1 MLAIIYVIQ
10 NLNPAVY
17 NSLQPQTVAVLRFFV
32 TAKMAHLRSYS
43 LFKHSRRLASAVLLF
58 SILLHAI
65 LGASPASARPS
76 SQADPQ
82 AQAAALLQR
91 MTPEERVGQLF
102 LVTFSGATA
111 PPESQ
116 IYDLIANHHIG
127 GVVLQRDMDN
137 FVAQPDTLSA
147 AHSLIQQLQFAEL
160 HSAQATDNELTN
172 LSSQAYVPLL
182 VAISQEG
189 DGYPN
194 DQLLDVLSPQPN
206 AMMLGAAWRT
216 ALAQQAG
223 ALLGAELSALGVNML
238 LGPSL
243 DVIET
248 PRPGSSGDLGVRSFG
263 GDPFWVGQMGQAYIS
278 GVHIGSQNRVA
289 VVAKHLPGY
298 GDSDRPLDEEVPT
311 IRKSL
316 TQLTEVELPPF
327 FAVTGNAA
335 TPAATA
341 DAMLLAHIRYQG
353 FQGNIR
359 NTTRPLS
366 FDLQAF
372 NDLMA
377 LPAFSTWRDAG
388 GLIISDSLG
397 TRAVRRSYDASEQ
410 TFNATLVAR
419 DAFLAG
425 NDLLYLGNF
434 ISTGDP
440 NSYTTIV
447 NTAQFF
453 AQKYRE
459 DLAFAERVD
468 ESVLRILTL
477 KYELYPSFTED
488 VVLSDPAELE
498 TIGQDHQLI
507 FEVGRRAATLFS
519 PSSSA
524 LADALPE
531 PPGRFEQ
538 IVFITDSYMAQQCSQ
553 CTPQQEVQVNAF
565 AQAVLSLYGPAAGNQ
580 ITAANL
586 TSFSFM
592 QLTRTLDGNIEGDDP
607 LLDNLARA
615 EWVVFGVTQDNPAR
629 PESQA
634 LRRLLA
640 ERMNLLQNK
649 KVIVFAL
656 NAPYY
661 LDATDVTKITAYY
674 GLYGESNE
682 LAEVAARLLFKEID
696 PRGAS
701 PVNVTGIGYD
711 LSDALTPNPG
721 REIPLQVTRILP
733 AATPTPESTP
743 LADGEG
749 TSEPPT
755 FQAGDLLA
763 LQAGPILDHNGN
775 WVPDNTQVSFSVSLI
790 TEQTTL
796 QRQLT
801 ATTHLGIAST
811 TYSIEDE
818 GTLVLTASS
827 GSPPALAL
835 GQQFTVAGINPE
847 GLALQATQTAQSIL
861 ATQAAQTPVPTQ
873 QPSSVEEVVRRTD
886 LVDWFLWVLIASVA
900 ALFAYQT
907 GVNLHQVRWGVRWA
921 LTTFI
926 GGLFVGCYLALDLP
940 ASRQVLEFGGKW
952 GLVIAVLAGCLAG
965 WLVGWLWRARGRR
978 PANGRSSQ

>member
-1 MLAIIYVIQ
+1 MASLRHTPIVKRSPRLVSAALLLTLLLQ
-10 NLNPAVY
+10 TMAAVRPV
-17 NSLQPQTVAVLRFFV
+17 QAA
-32 TAKMAHLRSYS
+32 TAYAP
-43 LFKHSRRLASAVLLF
+43 SA
-58 SILLHAI
+58 
-65 LGASPASARPS
+65 
-76 SQADPQ
+76 QADPQ

-91 MTPEERVGQLF
+91 MSPEERVGQLF
-102 LVTFSGATA
+102 LVTFSGASA
-111 PPESQ
+111 PAESQ
-116 IYDLIANHHIG
+116 IYDLIANYHIG
-127 GVVLQRDMDN
+127 GVVLRRDMDN
-137 FVAQPDTLSA
+137 FVAQPETLTT
-147 AHSLIQQLQFAEL
+147 AHTLIQQLQSAEL
-160 HSAQATDNELTN
+160 NSARVDGNELTA
-172 LSSQAYVPLL
+172 LDSPAYVPLL

-194 DQLLDVLSPQPN
+194 DQLLDVFSPQPN
-206 AMMLGAAWRT
+206 AMMLGATWRP

-223 ALLGAELSALGVNML
+223 SLLGAELSALGVNML
-238 LGPSL
+238 IGPSL

-248 PRPGSSGDLGVRSFG
+248 PRPDSLGDLGVRSFG
-263 GDPFWVGQMGQAYIS
+263 GDSYWVGQMGQAYIS

-327 FAVTGNAA
+327 FAVTGSASS
-335 TPAATA
+335 PEATA

-359 NTTRPLS
+359 TTTRPLS

-372 NDLMA
+372 NELMA
-377 LPAFSTWRDAG
+377 LPAFSSWREDG

-447 NTAQFF
+447 RTAQFF

-459 DLAFAERVD
+459 DVAFAERVD

-477 KYELYPSFTED
+477 KYELYPSFTEAEVLTN
-488 VVLSDPAELE
+488 VVGLE
-498 TIGQDHQLI
+498 SIGQDRQLI
-507 FEVGRRAATLFS
+507 FEIGRRAATLLS
-519 PSSSA
+519 PSLSS

-538 IVFITDSYMAQQCSQ
+538 IVFITDSYTAQQCSQ
-553 CTPQQEVQVNAF
+553 CPPQQEVMVNSF
-565 AQAVLSLYGPAAGNQ
+565 AQAVLSLYGPVAGNQ

-586 TSFSFM
+586 SSFSFM
-592 QLTRTLDGNIEGDDP
+592 QLTRTLDGNIEGTDP

-615 EWVVFGVTQDNPAR
+615 EWVVINVTQDSATR

-634 LRRLLA
+634 LRRLLE
-640 ERMNLLQNK
+640 ERITLLENK

-656 NAPYY
+656 NTPYY
-661 LDATDVTKITAYY
+661 LDATDVTKVTAYY
-674 GLYGESNE
+674 GLYGENSE

-701 PVNVTGIGYD
+701 PVSVTGVGY
-711 LSDALTPNPG
+711 LLEDALTPNPD
-721 REIPLQVTRILP
+721 REIAMQVTRIQP
-733 AATPTPESTP
+733 AATSTPETTVEADDST
-743 LADGEG
+743 ATE
-749 TSEPPT
+749 SPT
-755 FQAGDLLA
+755 YQAGDLLS
-763 LQAGPILDHNGN
+763 LQAGPVLDHNGN
-775 WVPDNTQVSFSVSLI
+775 PVPDNTSVTFTISLI

-796 QRQLT
+796 QRQIT
-801 ATTHLGIAST
+801 AQTHLGIAST

-818 GTLVLTASS
+818 GTMVLTASS
-827 GSPPALAL
+827 GNPPALAL
-835 GQQFTVAGINPE
+835 GQQFRVAGINPE

-861 ATQAAQTPVPTQ
+861 ATQAAQTPLPTV
-873 QPSSVEEVVRRTD
+873 QPPAVDVVRRTD
-886 LVDWFLWVLIASVA
+886 LVDWFLWVLISSVA
-900 ALFAYQT
+900 ALGAYQT
-907 GVNLHQVRWGVRWA
+907 GINLYQVRWGVRWA

-940 ASRQVLEFGGKW
+940 ASRAILEFGGKW
-952 GLVIAVLAGCLAG
+952 GLVIAVLGGCLAG
-965 WLVGWLWRARGRR
+965 LLAGWAWRLRGRR
-978 PANGRSSQ
+978 PASGRSSQ

>member
-1 MLAIIYVIQ
+1 MRSA
-10 NLNPAVY
+10 PA
-17 NSLQPQTVAVLRFFV
+17 SLPARALR
-32 TAKMAHLRSYS
+32 LR
-43 LFKHSRRLASAVLLF
+43 LMSAGVLL
-58 SILLHAI
+58 SLLVPLFIAAQPV
-65 LGASPASARPS
+65 LAAPRPQS
-76 SQADPQ
+76 DAQ
-82 AQAAALLQR
+82 AQAEALLPR
-91 MTPEERVGQLF
+91 LTPEERVGQLF
-102 LVTFSGATA
+102 MVTFSGAHASTD
-111 PPESQ
+111 SQ
-116 IYDLIANHHIG
+116 IYELINRYHIG
-127 GVVLQRDMDN
+127 GVVLRRDMDN
-137 FVAQPDTLSA
+137 FVAAPDTL
-147 AHSLIQQLQFAEL
+147 
-160 HSAQATDNELTN
+160 AQAHTLITELQTAEQDA
-172 LSSQAYVPLL
+172 SQGSLLNGTRAAYIPLL
-182 VAISQEG
+182 VALAQEG

-206 AMMLGAAWRT
+206 AMMLGATWRPG
-216 ALAQQAG
+216 LAQQAG
-223 ALLGAELSALGVNML
+223 ALLGSELAALGVNLL

-248 PRPGSSGDLGVRSFG
+248 PRPTSPGDLGVRSFG
-263 GDPFWVGQMGQAYIS
+263 GDPYWVGQMGQAYIT
-278 GVHIGSQNRVA
+278 GIHTGSQNRVA

-298 GDSDRPLDEEVPT
+298 GDSDRPLDDEVPT

-316 TQLTEVELPPF
+316 TQLTQVELPPF
-327 FAVTGNAA
+327 FSVTGNAPSA
-335 TPAATA
+335 EASA

-359 NTTRPLS
+359 TTTRPLS

-377 LPAFSTWRDAG
+377 LPAFASWREQG
-388 GLIISDSLG
+388 GLIVSDSLG

-410 TFNATLVAR
+410 SFNAPLVAR

-425 NDLLYLGNF
+425 SDLLYLGNF

-447 NTAQFF
+447 HTAEFF

-477 KYELYPSFTED
+477 KFRLYPSFSASQ
-488 VVLSDPAELE
+488 VLSAAEGLAA
-498 TIGQDHQLI
+498 IGQDDQLI

-519 PSSSA
+519 PSPAA

-538 IVFITDSYMAQQCSQ
+538 IVFITDSYTAQQCSQ
-553 CTPQQEVQVNAF
+553 CPPQAEVAVNAF
-565 AQAVLSLYGPAAGNQ
+565 AQAAVNLYGPAAGNQ

-586 TSFSFM
+586 SSFSFM
-592 QLTRTLDGNIEGDDP
+592 QLTRTLDGNIEGEDP

-615 EWVVFGVTQDNPAR
+615 EWVVFGVTQNNPAR

-661 LDATDVTKITAYY
+661 LDATDVTKVSAYY
-674 GLYGESNE
+674 GLYGEGAG

-701 PVNVTGIGYD
+701 PVSVLGVGYE
-711 LSDALTPNPG
+711 LADALAPNPL
-721 REIPLQVTRILP
+721 REVPLVVSRLLP
-733 AATPTPESTP
+733 EASATPDSTTPTVT
-743 LADGEG
+743 A
-749 TSEPPT
+749 EPPT
-755 FQAGDLLA
+755 YKAGDLLA
-763 LQAGPILDHNGN
+763 LQAGPILDHNN
-775 WVPDNTQVSFSVSLI
+775 NPVPDNTMVTFAINLV

-796 QRQLT
+796 QRQIS
-801 ATTHLGIAST
+801 APTHLGVANT

-818 GTLVLTASS
+818 GTLIITAAS
-827 GSPPALAL
+827 GEPAALAL
-835 GQQFTVAGINPE
+835 GQQFSVAGINPE

-861 ATQAAQTPVPTQ
+861 ATQAAQTPLPTLAANGQ
-873 QPSSVEEVVRRTD
+873 ESARRTD
-886 LVDWFLWVLIASVA
+886 LVDWFLWVLISAVA
-900 ALFAYQT
+900 ALFAYQSGT
-907 GVNLHQVRWGVRWA
+907 SLHQLRWGVRWA
-921 LTTFI
+921 LTTLI
-926 GGLFVGCYLALDLP
+926 GGLLAGCYLALDLP
-940 ASRQVLEFGGKW
+940 GSQAILEFSGKW
-952 GLVIAVLAGCLAG
+952 GLVLAVLAGCLGGWLAG
-965 WLVGWLWRARGRR
+965 WAWWRRGRK
-978 PANGRSSQ
+978 PASGRSSQ